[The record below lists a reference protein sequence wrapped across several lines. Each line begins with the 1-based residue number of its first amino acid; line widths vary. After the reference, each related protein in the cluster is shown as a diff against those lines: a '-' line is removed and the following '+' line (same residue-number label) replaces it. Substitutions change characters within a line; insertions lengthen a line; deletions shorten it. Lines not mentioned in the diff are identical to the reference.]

1 VVTAWI
7 GLGSNVGDGIKAMAR
22 AVEGLS
28 SLETTRMTGFSSLYE
43 TAPVEVTGGNFINA
57 VARIETGLTAGE
69 LLTAMLQLEN
79 AMGRVRTPDKVSGRT
94 IDLDLLLYGGETIA
108 GPGLTVPH
116 PRMTHRRFVMVPLA
130 ELASDLPIPGTG
142 QTAAQIARGLETCGP
157 DQRIKRLGTLE
168 DLMLRRAG
176 QGLDQPSPVTL

>member
-1 VVTAWI
+1 MVTAWI

-69 LLTAMLQLEN
+69 LLMAMLQLEN
-79 AMGRVRTPDKVSGRT
+79 TMGRIRTPDKVSGRT
-94 IDLDLLLYGGETIA
+94 IDLDLLLYGGEAITRRE
-108 GPGLTVPH
+108 LTVPH
-116 PRMTHRRFVMVPLA
+116 PRMIHRRFVMVPLA

-142 QTAAQIARGLETCGP
+142 QTAAQIVRGLELCDP
-157 DQRIKRLGTLE
+157 EQRIKRLGTLA
-168 DLMLRRAG
+168 DLTLRRAG
-176 QGLDQPSPVTL
+176 QGLDQPLPVTL